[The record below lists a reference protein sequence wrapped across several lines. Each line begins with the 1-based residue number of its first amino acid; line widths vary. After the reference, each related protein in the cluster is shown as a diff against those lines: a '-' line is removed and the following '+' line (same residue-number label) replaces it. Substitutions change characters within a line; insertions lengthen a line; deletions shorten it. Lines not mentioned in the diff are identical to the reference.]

1 MFDVANRLL
10 TNPAGF
16 GNPQGL
22 EQYTDKH
29 AGIRITDWLNTR
41 NPKINSK
48 ATNFLRT
55 RETNRSV
62 DISKDGKKIVF
73 GAEWTIY
80 CTDESGKKLWEAPVQ
95 GMAGAVNISANNKTV
110 AGAIG
115 NGTIQWYSMENEF
128 EIKITGIAKNSIA
141 DKYGLK
147 VGDIIL
153 KVNNI
158 DIKNL
163 EVFRENIKEQKQYN
177 FEILRGGEKKIIEVN
192 KTRNSFGF
200 AYSYY
205 KNHLLM
211 TLYLHPDNKRWILYS
226 PQGYFDC
233 SPGAEEL
240 IGWHV
245 NQVPDK
251 EAKFYPMSRFYDKY
265 YTPNLGER
273 ILAGEKIS
281 SDVSMS
287 NFKLPPLVK
296 ITSPKN
302 NPQVN
307 KKELTVEVN
316 VTDQGGGID
325 EVRLYVN
332 DKLVQTTQR
341 GFKTI
346 EKLREQNTKTF
357 DISLIK
363 GENIIKATAF
373 NNQRTE
379 SIPGEI
385 SVFYK
390 GAEKTSDLFVLV
402 IGIND
407 YKNPRY
413 KLNYAIA
420 DATGFK
426 NEVEKGSRSIFGSV
440 NINYLKNSEVT
451 RERILQAF
459 ESLKSKANQ
468 EDVFVFY
475 YAGHGVMSEEKE
487 SQFYIVPYDVT
498 QLYGNNDMLKN
509 KAISAEE
516 LQTFS
521 TELKAQKQMF
531 VFDACQ
537 SGGMTELLALRG
549 AAEEKAIAQLARSTG
564 TYWLA
569 ASSSQQFATEFSEL
583 GHGIF
588 TYSIILGLQGRAD
601 AGSKDKKITI
611 MELSAFI
618 NDKVPELSEKHKGK
632 PQYPTSYG
640 YGQDFPIKI
649 IK

>member
-1 MFDVANRLL
+1 
-10 TNPAGF
+10 
-16 GNPQGL
+16 
-22 EQYTDKH
+22 
-29 AGIRITDWLNTR
+29 
-41 NPKINSK
+41 
-48 ATNFLRT
+48 
-55 RETNRSV
+55 
-62 DISKDGKKIVF
+62 
-73 GAEWTIY
+73 
-80 CTDESGKKLWEAPVQ
+80 
-95 GMAGAVNISANNKTV
+95 
-110 AGAIG
+110 
-115 NGTIQWYSMENEF
+115 
-128 EIKITGIAKNSIA
+128 
-141 DKYGLK
+141 
-147 VGDIIL
+147 
-153 KVNNI
+153 
-158 DIKNL
+158 
-163 EVFRENIKEQKQYN
+163 
-177 FEILRGGEKKIIEVN
+177 
-192 KTRNSFGF
+192 
-200 AYSYY
+200 
-205 KNHLLM
+205 
-211 TLYLHPDNKRWILYS
+211 
-226 PQGYFDC
+226 
-233 SPGAEEL
+233 
-240 IGWHV
+240 
-245 NQVPDK
+245 
-251 EAKFYPMSRFYDKY
+251 MSRFYDKY

-281 SDVSMS
+281 SDVSMN

-302 NPQVN
+302 NSQVN

-346 EKLREQNTKTF
+346 EKPREQNTKTF

-385 SVFYK
+385 SVLYK

-451 RERILQAF
+451 RERILQVF

-475 YAGHGVMSEEKE
+475 YAGHGVMSEEKT

-509 KAISAEE
+509 KAISADE

-618 NDKVPELSEKHKGK
+618 NDKVPELSEKHKGE

-640 YGQDFPIKI
+640 YGQDFPIII